1 MPQTRRPASRPAV
14 ALLRAALPP
23 PALCGFLLL
32 LALVFAA
39 SYAVGAGVGPV
50 APGMHGPGT
59 TGGGSTG
66 GHDGDGMDMNRM
78 DMGGMGMGGTG
89 DTGTPRGSEG

>member
-1 MPQTRRPASRPAV
+1 MPQTRRPASRPAA

-50 APGMHGPGT
+50 APGMHGPGR
-59 TGGGSTG
+59 TGGGSPG
-66 GHDGDGMDMNRM
+66 GHDGGGM
-78 DMGGMGMGGTG
+78 DMGGMDDPGA
-89 DTGTPRGSEG
+89 PRGSEG